1 MTDRETGYR
10 RIVVALDASH
20 ASRAVLGA
28 AAALAA
34 RFRAELVGLFIEDV
48 NLLHMGALPFTRVA
62 GAGPLSSEV
71 DRAMLER
78 ALRRAAAETRATL
91 ARLVAG
97 APVRWSFTVVRG
109 RLAREIIAATGPDDL
124 LIVEETALG
133 RAVRPAVARTAASV
147 LCLRADREGAPE
159 VLVGWRAGEEGRRS
173 LGAAAGLALATDRAL
188 TVLLPA
194 EAAAAER
201 ARAEVEKALSGLGLE
216 LRLRRL
222 SAAEATLG
230 AAARR
235 SPGAIVVWT
244 AAVLE
249 TDEEGSRREL
259 EAVLEISRCSVLLVR

>member
-1 MTDRETGYR
+1 MTERDSGFR

-71 DRAMLER
+71 DHAMLER

-91 ARLVAG
+91 AHLAEGG
-97 APVRWSFTVVRG
+97 AVRWSFTVVRG
-109 RLAREIIAATGPDDL
+109 RLAREIIAATGPSDL
-124 LIVEETALG
+124 VIVEETALG
-133 RAVRPAVARTAASV
+133 RVVRPALARAAASV
-147 LCLRADREGAPE
+147 LCLRADSGGARG
-159 VLVGWRAGEEGRRS
+159 VLVGWRAGKEGRRV
-173 LGAAAGLALATDRAL
+173 LAAAAGLALATKRAL

-194 EAAAAER
+194 DEAAAEG
-201 ARAEVEKALSGLGLE
+201 ARAEVEEVFSGLGLE

-249 TDEEGSRREL
+249 TEEGSGGEL
-259 EAVLEISRCSVLLVR
+259 EAVLEIARCSVLLVR